1 MGQRRSC
8 HVRGGWRAER
18 ATDGTR
24 LNRTCARRFWPRASL
39 AASFA
44 RGDVSLARGTAG
56 TCARRALSQ
65 VSGDAATASRSKAER
80 ADAVA
85 PSINAAIKA
94 YDDGKVSEGVSA
106 FQARLL
112 KAIQEANLST
122 TKYVESRKAGV
133 HPDNR
138 DEAGLVPVDVHELL
152 DILIQNGWDYQECSK
167 ALACE
172 IHSARAT
179 PTTTTTTTTT
189 TATATAVAST
199 SSHLVMARAGRRAY
213 ARKPARA
220 GGGSQRATPLAFGS
234 STPIW
239 RRGPTGCCRL

>member
-1 MGQRRSC
+1 MDSC
-8 HVRGGWRAER
+8 
-18 ATDGTR
+18 
-24 LNRTCARRFWPRASL
+24 

-44 RGDVSLARGTAG
+44 RGDAVFDRGAWRTG
-56 TCARRALSQ
+56 ARRALSQ

-189 TATATAVAST
+189 TTATATAVAST
-199 SSHLVMARAGRRAY
+199 SSHLVMACVGRRAY

>member
-1 MGQRRSC
+1 MAASFARGVACFARALGSC
-8 HVRGGWRAER
+8 
-18 ATDGTR
+18 
-24 LNRTCARRFWPRASL
+24 

-44 RGDVSLARGTAG
+44 RGDAVFDRGACRSG
-56 TCARRALSQ
+56 ARRALSQ
-65 VSGDAATASRSKAER
+65 VSGDAAAAVASKAER
-80 ADAVA
+80 ADEVA

-94 YDDGKVSEGVSA
+94 HDDGKVSEGVSA
-106 FQARLL
+106 FQAKLL
-112 KAIQEANLST
+112 KAIQEAGLST
-122 TKYVESRKAGV
+122 TKYVESRKAAV

-138 DEAGLVPVDVHELL
+138 DQAGLVPVDVHDLL

-172 IHSARAT
+172 IRSARAT
-179 PTTTTTTTTT
+179 PTTTTTTTT
-189 TATATAVAST
+189 AVTAVAST

-234 STPIW
+234 STPSW
-239 RRGPTGCCRL
+239 RRGPTGCCR

>member
-1 MGQRRSC
+1 M
-8 HVRGGWRAER
+8 
-18 ATDGTR
+18 
-24 LNRTCARRFWPRASL
+24 

-44 RGDVSLARGTAG
+44 RGVACFARALDSCAASCARGDTVFDRGAWRTG
-56 TCARRALSQ
+56 ARRALSQ
-65 VSGDAATASRSKAER
+65 VVGGAAFAVSCISDR

-94 YDDGKVSEGVSA
+94 YDDGEVREGVSA
-106 FQARLL
+106 FQAKLL
-112 KAIQEANLST
+112 KAIQEAGLST
-122 TKYVESRKAGV
+122 TKYVESRKAAV

-138 DEAGLVPVDVHELL
+138 DNAGLVPVDVHDLL
-152 DILIQNGWDYQECSK
+152 DILTENGWDYQECSK

-172 IHSARAT
+172 MHSARAT
-179 PTTTTTTTTT
+179 PTTTTTTTTAVT
-189 TATATAVAST
+189 VVAST